1 MVALYTISL
10 FMHLFCNGHAF
21 LFLQSVTV
29 VCTSD
34 LCLAFPNYARVVIC
48 DDLPNVIHTTVTDLN
63 CVPIENF
70 V

>member
-1 MVALYTISL
+1 
-10 FMHLFCNGHAF
+10 MHLFCNGHA
-21 LFLQSVTV
+21 SYIVPTVTV

-48 DDLPNVIHTTVTDLN
+48 DDSPNVIHTTVADLN
-63 CVPIENF
+63 CVPTENF